1 MTRSGRARPTTADQA
16 RRTAHTA
23 ENRLPS
29 ERARLGRRSA
39 PGLGRAPSARRRRVC
54 AWPRA
59 RSVGASTARRCP
71 RAAAPRVPRPQRAR
85 HRSRRHHAAAVAA
98 AAAARLLVV
107 GSPAADA
114 DLFDALEG
122 LLLHEQ
128 QASSS
133 TSSVAAWPAWV
144 EHLPPANA
152 AGTAGAVQAV
162 AQAGHA
168 ARDVF
173 VPCVPCVSS
182 CSERRSASTEWS
194 KTSILQKFLPT
205 YRACATREV
214 RGRCGQR
221 WRRPEQALSLSGV
234 AVAGVGSET
243 QSSLYY
249 HLCARGEWASGLK
262 EEEEEVVW
270 TLTCRLKLLPVNW
283 KKNYVPLTQPVTQ
296 TQRRQ
301 AVFNI

>member
-1 MTRSGRARPTTADQA
+1 MKSPYL
-16 RRTAHTA
+16 
-23 ENRLPS
+23 ENRLLS

-39 PGLGRAPSARRRRVC
+39 PGLGRAPSARRWRVC

-59 RSVGASTARRCP
+59 RSVGASTARRFP

-98 AAAARLLVV
+98 AAAARLLVL

-114 DLFDALEG
+114 DLFVALEG

-173 VPCVPCVSS
+173 VPCVLCVSS
-182 CSERRSASTEWS
+182 CSERSASTEWS
-194 KTSILQKFLPT
+194 KTSSLRKFLPT

-243 QSSLYY
+243 QSSLRTYY
-249 HLCARGEWASGLK
+249 HLCRRVAG
-262 EEEEEVVW
+262 
-270 TLTCRLKLLPVNW
+270 
-283 KKNYVPLTQPVTQ
+283 PLD
-296 TQRRQ
+296 
-301 AVFNI
+301 